1 MPWSRQKSA
10 NTSRRNAL
18 PCPCRSREAGVD
30 HRACFAHQK
39 RYALLPPALR
49 SPPRE
54 RRSRLRRR
62 VRRESVPVRSGVTV
76 SGTPVFTGDLA
87 SCFLSYPCH
96 LRSFVPVGTLFG
108 GDAAV
113 RGPDRPVLSL
123 LRPRFGRLFPSGS
136 ASHFARPLVYGR
148 SLSSGWSLKRISGQ
162 SVPVPLSAVCRSR
175 EWSGLLDP
183 DGRFPVGTD
192 FRSVLR

>member
-10 NTSRRNAL
+10 NTSWRNAL
-18 PCPCRSREAGVD
+18 PCPCRSRGAGVD

-62 VRRESVPVRSGVTV
+62 VRRVNQFPFV
-76 SGTPVFTGDLA
+76 LA
-87 SCFLSYPCH
+87 SPSQARPCLRAAPLPASSYACH